1 MMFHRIL
8 PPDLLHAIAYYNQH
22 INLVVQLS
30 ASQTNAR
37 HLFVQRMRGA
47 RMRKSAKTNNNV
59 CQFEEVVVNEDI
71 VLGCSLASL
80 ACFSTF

>member
-8 PPDLLHAIAYYNQH
+8 PPDLLHAIAYNQH
-22 INLVVQLS
+22 INLVVQLL

-47 RMRKSAKTNNNV
+47 RMRKSAKTNNK
-59 CQFEEVVVNEDI
+59 
-71 VLGCSLASL
+71 
-80 ACFSTF
+80 